1 MIRNTITYTIQSGDS
16 LGQFSITGDVLSV
29 AAQLDFED
37 KTEYEL
43 VIHAQEDTTV
53 NPMQQTATATITV
66 EITDVNDVAP
76 DLPLNVLAT
85 VRLQ

>member
-1 MIRNTITYTIQSGDS
+1 MNTITYTIQSGDS
-16 LGQFSITGDVLSV
+16 LGQFSITGDVLFV

-43 VIHAQEDTTV
+43 VIHAQENTLI
-53 NPMQQTATATITV
+53 NPTQQTATATITV